1 MVPGDFS
8 VRLINTG
15 LAEQF
20 VIHMKVSLYA
30 GLLCASPYVIYLLFR
45 FVSPALYDNERR
57 YAVRTVGAGY
67 VMFLLGT
74 ALNYFLIFP
83 LTFRFLGTYQVSA
96 EVENTVTLQSY
107 MDTLLMMSLTL
118 GIVFEIPVLCW
129 LLARFGVLTS
139 SFMRRFRRHAVVVVL
154 VAAAVITPT
163 SDVFTLLLVAFPMW
177 LLYEAG
183 IWVVAAT
190 EKGERAGL
198 ACGRGRWRCRIA
210 RKAGLQKHRHSPART
225 CQGCRAGLCLFHAGT
240 VGSARGGASLHDEP
254 RVQQVFL
261 VVAQGRFLIRLVDVF
276 SGGPGNGMSG
286 CRVPLH
292 GGGRSAGR
300 CRLLLRPRYRFS
312 ANFRT
317 R

>member
-1 MVPGDFS
+1 MGSPDDSAATGTFWDHLDALRGCLLKAAVVVASCGVAAFFFKDALFRIVLAPKDSDFCTYRLLGWLGREWGVSGMVPGDFS
-8 VRLINTG
+8 VRLINTA

-30 GLLCASPYVIYLLFR
+30 GLLCASPYVIYVLFR

-107 MDTLLMMSLTL
+107 MNTLLMMSLTL

-190 EKGERAGL
+190 EKGKGQVSRA
-198 ACGRGRWRCRIA
+198 AE
-210 RKAGLQKHRHSPART
+210 AGSD
-225 CQGCRAGLCLFHAGT
+225 AG
-240 VGSARGGASLHDEP
+240 
-254 RVQQVFL
+254 
-261 VVAQGRFLIRLVDVF
+261 
-276 SGGPGNGMSG
+276 
-286 CRVPLH
+286 
-292 GGGRSAGR
+292 
-300 CRLLLRPRYRFS
+300 
-312 ANFRT
+312 
-317 R
+317 

>member
-1 MVPGDFS
+1 MANPDDSGATGTFWDHLDALRSCLLKAGAVVVLCGVVAFFFKEPLFRIVLAPKDAGFCTYRLLEWLGRKVGMEGMVPGDFS
-8 VRLINTG
+8 VRLINTA

-20 VIHMKVSLYA
+20 VIHLKVSVYV
-30 GLLCASPYVIYLLFR
+30 GLLCASPYVLYLLFR

-107 MDTLLMMSLTL
+107 MDTLLMMSLML

-129 LLARFGVLTS
+129 LLARFGLLTS

-154 VAAAVITPT
+154 VVAAVITPT

-183 IWVVAAT
+183 IVVVAVT
-190 EKGERAGL
+190 ERGKAETGRA
-198 ACGRGRWRCRIA
+198 
-210 RKAGLQKHRHSPART
+210 
-225 CQGCRAGLCLFHAGT
+225 
-240 VGSARGGASLHDEP
+240 
-254 RVQQVFL
+254 
-261 VVAQGRFLIRLVDVF
+261 
-276 SGGPGNGMSG
+276 
-286 CRVPLH
+286 
-292 GGGRSAGR
+292 
-300 CRLLLRPRYRFS
+300 
-312 ANFRT
+312 
-317 R
+317 